1 MALTFLGEGFKPLI
15 DAYVLNLDYRL
26 LYWINTVSAIL
37 DNATLTAAEISP
49 AMSVMQIE
57 AILMGLLIAG
67 GMLIP
72 GNIPNIVS
80 ASKLRITSTEWA
92 KIGVP
97 FGAVIMLIFFVILF

>member
-1 MALTFLGEGFKPLI
+1 
-15 DAYVLNLDYRL
+15 
-26 LYWINTVSAIL
+26 
-37 DNATLTAAEISP
+37 
-49 AMSVMQIE
+49 
-57 AILMGLLIAG
+57 
-67 GMLIP
+67 MLIP